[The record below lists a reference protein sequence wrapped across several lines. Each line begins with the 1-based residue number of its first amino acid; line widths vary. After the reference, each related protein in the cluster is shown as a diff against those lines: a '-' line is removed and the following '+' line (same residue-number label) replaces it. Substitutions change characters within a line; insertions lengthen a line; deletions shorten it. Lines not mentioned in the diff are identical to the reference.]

1 MRGRGTTA
9 VALEKSGYLQ
19 SIDLG
24 VLMKITV
31 EHDLIANVLVKP
43 GDHLLAGTSVAEL
56 WGAQPVSLETMH
68 ALIDAFY
75 IDRERTPAQ
84 DIRYQFQQLTDVIVR
99 ALSPGINDP
108 FTAINGIDE
117 LASALHLLT
126 CRAKVQEQRK
136 DDSGALR
143 LIVPTASVGEILE
156 QTVEHIAIYAKD
168 DSFVMTRLRR
178 ALDSTTRNLRNPE
191 DAARAERVKRHVNQ

>member
-1 MRGRGTTA
+1 MHT
-9 VALEKSGYLQ
+9 
-19 SIDLG
+19 
-24 VLMKITV
+24 
-31 EHDLIANVLVKP
+31 
-43 GDHLLAGTSVAEL
+43 LL
-56 WGAQPVSLETMH
+56 
-68 ALIDAFY
+68 DAFY

-126 CRAKVQEQRK
+126 RRAKVQEQRK

-143 LIVPTASVGEILE
+143 LIIPTPSAGEILE

-191 DAARAERVKRHVNQ
+191 DGVRAERLQRHVYH